1 MHANGHTLILVI
13 GTGKGVRLSMGN
25 RTRRRAKYDN
35 IQILAIFAAILSLIA
50 AAIGVYIAF
59 ASLMTNGEV
68 IVT

>member
-1 MHANGHTLILVI
+1 MRTNGHTLILVI